1 MLAANLQMCPL
12 AGRAHALLRDAMSEL
27 GGLLMITTYHA
38 LTWHVKTDTPD
49 GLCSGYPPLSANQ
62 RPLVPRPRLPAFRDA
77 ALLVLSMP
85 TPSPAFLKWA
95 PGKLE
100 MPENKTHTEETPTFK
115 HNGTTKPG
123 QRKHLGVDSAAQTD
137 LGQRG
142 ASLGVLVRTLADGTE
157 LRGRVV
163 ETEAYLGG
171 EDKASHSYQGKR
183 TPRNAAMFMKPG
195 TIYVYPIY
203 GIYLCMNISSRG
215 DGAAVLL
222 RSLEPLL
229 GVERMQEL
237 RSVRRKESRRALK
250 DKDLCNGPS
259 KLCQALAIQRGFD
272 RRDLATDE
280 EIWLEEDPSAEQP
293 HAVVSASRIGIGYA
307 EEWTAKPLRFYV
319 LGNRCVSVA
328 DRQAERGS
336 ADHVT

>member
-1 MLAANLQMCPL
+1 MSPRKRKLASNSTNGEIAVLPPASLADGGCSPELLPHQVSQYFSARRECPQRLGDSFFDQPCIHL
-12 AGRAHALLRDAMSEL
+12 AKALL
-27 GGLLMITTYHA
+27 
-38 LTWHVKTDTPD
+38 
-49 GLCSGYPPLSANQ
+49 
-62 RPLVPRPRLPAFRDA
+62 
-77 ALLVLSMP
+77 
-85 TPSPAFLKWA
+85 
-95 PGKLE
+95 GK
-100 MPENKTHTEETPTFK
+100 
-115 HNGTTKPG
+115 
-123 QRKHLGVDSAAQTD
+123 
-137 LGQRG
+137 
-142 ASLGVLVRTLADGTE
+142 VLVRTLADGTE

-272 RRDLATDE
+272 RRDLAADE
-280 EIWLEEDPSAEQP
+280 EIRLEEDPSAEQP

-307 EEWTAKPLRFYV
+307 EEWTTKPLRFYV

-336 ADHVT
+336 AGT